1 MFVVLY
7 KCLNCAVDNGHTTS
21 TDCNMNFN
29 NQQYISLTCY
39 ALILSPPISVQES
52 IKIFGVINKQGEGVE
67 ISSERECG
75 GLEKNSKINIRGGRG
90 RWAEERG
97 TFIWHS
103 RVLLMMLLITSCASF
118 WKQTHLE
125 RYAPIP
131 LE

>member
-1 MFVVLY
+1 M
-7 KCLNCAVDNGHTTS
+7 
-21 TDCNMNFN
+21 
-29 NQQYISLTCY
+29 
-39 ALILSPPISVQES
+39 SPPISVQES
-52 IKIFGVINKQGEGVE
+52 TKIFGVINKQGEGAE

-75 GLEKNSKINIRGGRG
+75 GLEKNSKINIRAEGGR
-90 RWAEERG
+90 EERG